1 MPRYQG
7 ARKDNIP
14 VDQRI
19 DTRRWSVRKAEEW
32 ANPDE
37 AFMLNMALVGINI
50 ISVII
55 PVAPILSLLP
65 TNLLSKNFL
74 RPKERLHDMPFRVP
88 KYLNAPDGSSSIP
101 NKPFKKN
108 KKMYYGQGV
117 TMFGKDL
124 ETGLQVWGTDSDDR
138 THGTIL
144 GTTGSGKTEF
154 IHGLINNQLLQDSGF
169 IAVDAKGDISF
180 QRRACQL
187 LRRYGRED
195 DLLTIS
201 FAVGDRDYTQAQV
214 DRPTNTFNIMSAT
227 SAGMLIELLSGMLD
241 DSGGGGDMWK
251 GRAIAFIAALTR
263 PLTYLRDK
271 GDIDLSPSKYMEY
284 MELPELERLVYENN
298 YNHPGFDEVLKPL
311 RGYLVT
317 LPGYD
322 SNKRFNQETTTLEQF
337 GYITMQLTRA
347 INDLSYN
354 YGHIFGA
361 EVGEID
367 ISDVVLNRRC
377 LTVLLPSLER
387 SLPTLNMLGKLIIG
401 SIKQMMAGSLGSR
414 LEGLTRVTVDS
425 RPTTARNAFRIIL
438 DEVGYMMVT
447 GMSVIPAQARALNI
461 AMIFAAQSYTDIKR
475 GSPEEAEAIWEN
487 SNIKFIGRIVGGD
500 STETWQKVKGAA
512 GEIDQTVIDGFYQ
525 KENLTGDLV
534 YHGNNTARRE
544 RRSQLE
550 YHDVAGQ
557 EKGEFTLI
565 VPKKYKGG
573 KQQGVAAIRLLGL
586 HTGGGTES
594 DYMYINDLIPVSN
607 TEKVDEDGIERI
619 KKIKEAIMNG
629 MINIDINNV
638 ASRVSGQ
645 TNLTNTLRQIDDKI
659 QALSA
664 NGKLPLST
672 VFLTLS
678 HMGNLLENFDDP
690 NAKPANILD
699 VEFVV
704 NADTIHDS
712 IDMPTIEQFE
722 QLVGDINITP
732 DHLQDSLNTNYTND
746 VFYESHTDVARA
758 IENAH
763 INSMEYEL
771 DELGRKIESQD
782 DITEK
787 TKELKADGVTHDYYQ
802 PIQTNLTI
810 DTETRLKEIE
820 VMDKVEAAH
829 ENQSQIDTKVYTE
842 AADPNDLLDD
852 FFNQAPKLDNKEH
865 DK

>member
-19 DTRRWSVRKAEEW
+19 DTRRWSVRKADEW

-37 AFMLNMALVGINI
+37 AFLLNMALVGINFV
-50 ISVII
+50 SLII
-55 PVAPILSLLP
+55 PIAPILSLIP
-65 TNLLSKNFL
+65 TTLLSKNFL

-108 KKMYYGQGV
+108 KKMYYGKGV

-154 IHGLINNQLLQDSGF
+154 IHGLVNNQLVQDSGF

-201 FAVGDRDYTQAQV
+201 FAVGDRDYTQAQL

-284 MELPELERLVYENN
+284 MELPELERLVYENE
-298 YNHPGFDEVLKPL
+298 YNHSGFDEVLKPL

-447 GMSVIPAQARALNI
+447 GMSVIPAQARSLNI

-525 KENLTGDLV
+525 QENFTGDLV
-534 YHGNNTARRE
+534 YRGNNTARRE

-557 EKGEFTLI
+557 ENGEFTLI

-586 HTGGGTES
+586 YTGGGKES
-594 DYMYINDLIPVSN
+594 EYMYINDLIPVSN
-607 TEKVDEDGIERI
+607 TEKVDEDGIARI

-629 MINIDINNV
+629 MINIDMNNV

-645 TNLTNTLRQIDDKI
+645 LNLTNTLRQIDDKI
-659 QALSA
+659 QALST
-664 NGKLPLST
+664 NDKLSLST
-672 VFLTLS
+672 VYLTLS
-678 HMGNLLENFDDP
+678 HMGNLLESFDDV
-690 NAKPANILD
+690 NAKPVNIID

-712 IDMPTIEQFE
+712 IDVPTKEQFE
-722 QLVGDINITP
+722 QLVAGISITP
-732 DHLQDSLNTNYTND
+732 DHLQDSLNTNVSTD
-746 VFYESHTDVARA
+746 AFYESHTEVATLIDTA
-758 IENAH
+758 Y
-763 INSMEYEL
+763 INSMESEL
-771 DELGRKIESQD
+771 DRLGQQIEAQDSIGKKINELSD
-782 DITEK
+782 
-787 TKELKADGVTHDYYQ
+787 VTVVDEFYKPTQ
-802 PIQTNLTI
+802 SNLTI
-810 DTETRLKEIE
+810 DTERKLKEIE
-820 VMDKVEAAH
+820 VMDRIETAH
-829 ENQSQIDTKVYTE
+829 ENQHLLDKQVYTDTQ
-842 AADPNDLLDD
+842 DPNDLLDD
-852 FFNQAPKLDNKEH
+852 IFNNPPQINNKDT